1 MGRKIMYSVLSGAL
15 LAGAGIAQA
24 QHPGQEEAATPPLLM
39 LQEGVPGEGGP
50 DGPFGPG
57 FELLGFGG
65 MHGGK
70 VVKGA
75 PFSATAVS
83 EHTQT
88 LADGNHITRK
98 TQSNL
103 FRDTQGRFRKEQTLP
118 AFGAGAAGQAK
129 SVVIISDPVA
139 ATGYMLEA
147 DKKIAFQMKKPAGH
161 GPKGPDGA
169 GGDRKAKFE
178 AREQTEIAD
187 GTLKVET
194 LGTQTIAGVVAQGTR
209 RTRTIPAGRMGN
221 DKVITVVS
229 EQWYSNDLQ
238 LVVSSKHSDPRFGD
252 SSYTLANIQRSEPA
266 ATLFTV
272 PSDYT
277 VQQGHGGRVGGKRFR
292 RGPGMPAPAPPAD
305 APAPPASN

>member
-1 MGRKIMYSVLSGAL
+1 MSRKIMYSVLSGAL
-15 LAGAGIAQA
+15 LASAGIAQA
-24 QHPGQEEAATPPLLM
+24 QHAQEEAAAPPLLM

-103 FRDTQGRFRKEQTLP
+103 FRDSQGRFRKEQTLP
-118 AFGAGAAGQAK
+118 AFDAAAASGQAK

-139 ATGYMLEA
+139 ATGYMLET
-147 DKKIAFQMKKPAGH
+147 DKKIAFQMKKPGGN
-161 GPKGPDGA
+161 GPKGPDGT
-169 GGDRKAKFE
+169 GDDRKAKFE

-187 GTLKVET
+187 GTLKVDA

-221 DKVITVVS
+221 DKVITIVS

-252 SSYTLANIQRSEPA
+252 SSYTLANIQRNEPA
-266 ATLFTV
+266 ASLFTV

-277 VQQGHGGRVGGKRFR
+277 VKQGHGGRAGKRFR
-292 RGPGMPAPAPPAD
+292 RGPGMPPPAPPAG